1 MEVSLP
7 SNVLSKHVR
16 SYTSVLK
23 AKMAT
28 LPLYE
33 GERPHFGDFLDLLH
47 SRLNSLRHD
56 ATAKN
61 PSKPEYDSAAVHQ
74 FLGGV
79 ERVIDGLSTRATE
92 ALQGG
97 PQDYVGDS
105 TRSASD

>member
-1 MEVSLP
+1 MSLVDLRRQIGVPRRMEVSLP
-7 SNVLSKHVR
+7 SNVLSKH
-16 SYTSVLK
+16 
-23 AKMAT
+23 
-28 LPLYE
+28 
-33 GERPHFGDFLDLLH
+33 
-47 SRLNSLRHD
+47 
-56 ATAKN
+56 N